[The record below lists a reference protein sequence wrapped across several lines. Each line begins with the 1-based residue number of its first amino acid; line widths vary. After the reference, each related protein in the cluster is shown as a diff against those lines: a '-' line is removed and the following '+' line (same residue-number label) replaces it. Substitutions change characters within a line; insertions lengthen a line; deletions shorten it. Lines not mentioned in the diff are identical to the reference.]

1 MKLIFKSTARFFT
14 TLAVAMITI
23 SPAATS
29 LAYANAMADF
39 RGFMIG
45 AQSAR
50 AEFSQTAFDAKGKA
64 TQQTKGTLAF
74 SRPGKFRFQYEKPA
88 QTIVSDGSKV
98 WFFDQDLNQVTIR
111 KVEKA
116 FAATPAALL
125 AGKADVEAAF
135 TLVAGG
141 ESESMDWVIAEP
153 KSKEAGIE
161 KVRLGF
167 VKNQLG
173 AMELFDAFGNRT
185 RLTFT
190 KLERNA
196 KIDPKEFTFVPPKG
210 ADVVSE

>member
-1 MKLIFKSTARFFT
+1 MKLICKITAHLFSI
-14 TLAVAMITI
+14 LMVAIALVI
-23 SPAATS
+23 PS
-29 LAYANAMADF
+29 LAHADAMEDF
-39 RGFMIG
+39 RAFMTG

-50 AEFSQTAFDAKGKA
+50 VEFSQTAFDAKGKT

-125 AGKADVEAAF
+125 AGKAEVEAAF

-141 ESESMDWVIAEP
+141 ESENMGWVIAEP

-167 VKNQLG
+167 IKNQLS

-185 RLTFT
+185 RLTFA

-196 KIDPKEFTFVPPKG
+196 KIDAKEFTFLPPKG
-210 ADVVSE
+210 TDVVSE

>member
-1 MKLIFKSTARFFT
+1 MDFKLALFSKPVIA
-14 TLAVAMITI
+14 
-23 SPAATS
+23 
-29 LAYANAMADF
+29 AYAGMVMAIFSFSAFASAISDF
-39 RGFMIG
+39 
-45 AQSAR
+45 QSFTSSTQSGR
-50 AEFSQTAFDAKGKA
+50 ANFEQLIIDAKGKI
-64 TQQTKGTLAF
+64 TQRTNGTLTF
-74 SRPGKFRFQYEKPA
+74 VRPGKFRFQYEKPV
-88 QTIVSDGSKV
+88 QVIVGDGKKV
-98 WFFDQDLNQVTIR
+98 SFFDQDLNQVTIR

-196 KIDPKEFTFVPPKG
+196 KLDPKEFTFVPPKG